1 MRTLPKAPRPTTRS
15 RRKWLRLA
23 ISRLLG
29 QLGRSQGMEME
40 MQQPSL
46 GPLGGRQRPLHHA
59 PDTWERAK
67 GGRDAVGRDS
77 LGGFL
82 DVPSPVRST
91 GFPWPLP
98 MMRIGR
104 IGGRE
109 SAAGIVNDG
118 ERSCCSFAVCGR
130 WQSNAWL
137 AVLFSAMAEESA
149 GQWGAFWSTQSRKW
163 AG

>member
-1 MRTLPKAPRPTTRS
+1 MVEVGYLEVARSARSVTR
-15 RRKWLRLA
+15 
-23 ISRLLG
+23 
-29 QLGRSQGMEME
+29 METE

-46 GPLGGRQRPLHHA
+46 GRLGPLGGGQRPLHHA

-77 LGGFL
+77 LGGFCRRTFACQVDGL
-82 DVPSPVRST
+82 SLAVAHDEDR
-91 GFPWPLP
+91 
-98 MMRIGR
+98 
-104 IGGRE
+104 GGVGGQK

-137 AVLFSAMAEESA
+137 AVLFSAVAEESA
-149 GQWGAFWSTQSRKW
+149 GQWGAVWSTQSRKW
-163 AG
+163 AD